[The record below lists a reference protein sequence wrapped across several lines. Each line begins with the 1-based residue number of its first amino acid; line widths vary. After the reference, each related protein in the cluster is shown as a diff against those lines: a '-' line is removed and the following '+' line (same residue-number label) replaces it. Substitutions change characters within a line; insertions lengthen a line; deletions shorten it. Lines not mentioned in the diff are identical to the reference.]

1 MKIALVHDYLTQNGG
16 AERVFELL
24 CHYFP
29 KADIYTSIYNP
40 KNSINLKG
48 RVVHTTNL
56 QKIPGSSRFFRLLA
70 PFYFSAFRSLDLQS
84 YDLILSSTTSFAKA
98 LRKRKDAIHI
108 CFCHNVTRFLW
119 DTQTYLEGYQE
130 YQAVYPLIK
139 PIFDQLTQLDL
150 KYAQEPDFY
159 IANSSTV
166 ADRIYRYYNR
176 QAVVINYPIDD
187 GQFQFCDQK
196 EDYFLVSSRLLSY
209 KRIDI
214 IVEAFNQLGW
224 KLIITGDGPERKRLE
239 AKAKDNIIF
248 KGYVSDGDR
257 KSLMAKAQFVIVA
270 ALEDYGLVPIEANAS
285 GTPVICYG
293 AGGVLDTQSPGVTG
307 LFFDEQTPESLKST
321 LQEAVNIPWD
331 YHKIRNHALN
341 KFTKQVFFKT
351 IDNFISSL
359 PKTSNSLTSIE
370 SR

>member
-24 CHYFP
+24 CNHFP
-29 KADIYTSIYNP
+29 QADIYTSIYDP
-40 KNSINLKG
+40 SRSINLEN
-48 RVVHTTNL
+48 RVVHTTSL
-56 QKIPGSSRFFRLLA
+56 QKIPGSSRYFRLLA
-70 PFYFSAFRSLDLQS
+70 PFYFSAFRSFDLQS

-98 LRKRKDAIHI
+98 LRKGKNAVHI

-119 DTQTYLEGYQE
+119 DTQTYLKGYQK
-130 YQAVYPLIK
+130 YQTIYPLIR
-139 PIFDQLTQLDL
+139 PIFDQLTRLDL

-159 IANSSTV
+159 IANSSIV

-176 QAVVINYPIDD
+176 KATVINYPIDD
-187 GQFQFCDQK
+187 SQFNFCDQK
-196 EDYFLVSSRLLSY
+196 EDYCLVSSRLLSY

-224 KLIITGDGPERKRLE
+224 PLIITGDGPERKRLE
-239 AKAKDNIIF
+239 AKAKKNIIF
-248 KGYVSDGDR
+248 KGYVSDCDR
-257 KSLMAKAQFVIVA
+257 KLLMAKAQFVIVA

-307 LFFDEQTPESLKST
+307 LFFDQQTSESLQST
-321 LQEAVNIPWD
+321 LKQAIKINWD
-331 YHKIRNHALN
+331 YHTIRDHVLN
-341 KFTKQVFFKT
+341 KFTKKAFFET
-351 IDNFISSL
+351 IDNFL
-359 PKTSNSLTSIE
+359 E
-370 SR
+370 STLNNKEREKV